1 MSRNCLSLM
10 DFTAAELLE
19 MIDFAQLVKFKMKND
34 SNYKPL
40 KDKILGMIFE
50 KSSTR
55 TRLSFETGI
64 KRLGGDAVFL
74 SSKDIQLGR
83 GESISDTAKIISRYV
98 DAIMIRTFE
107 HARIEEFANAAAVP
121 VINGLTNLLHPCQIL
136 SDLLTIKEHF
146 GRIDGLKIAYVGDGN
161 NIANSWLIAA
171 GILGLNLTIGCPDDL
186 SVSGSVLQRAL
197 YFAHQSN
204 AQLNITN
211 NAYSAVKDADVIYT
225 DVWMSMGDDENVRE
239 SKFKMLN
246 PFQVNKELVKYA
258 NKDYIFMHCLPAHR
272 SEEVTADIIDG
283 EHSVVVD
290 EAENRTYAQMAV
302 LIKLLQE
309 VK

>member
-1 MSRNCLSLM
+1 MKRNCLSLM
-10 DFTAAELLE
+10 DFTGAELLTI
-19 MIDFAQLVKFKMKND
+19 IDFAQSVKFKIKND
-34 SNYKPL
+34 SSYKPL
-40 KDKILGMIFE
+40 ENKILGMIFE

-83 GESISDTAKIISRYV
+83 GETISDTAKIISRYV

-107 HARIEEFANAAAVP
+107 HARIEEFAAAAAVP
-121 VINGLTNLLHPCQIL
+121 VINGLTNLLHPCQVL

-146 GRIDGLKIAYVGDGN
+146 GKINGLKIAYVGDGN
-161 NIANSWLIAA
+161 NMANSWLIAA
-171 GILGLNLTIGCPDDL
+171 GILGLSLTVGCPDDL
-186 SVSGSVLQRAL
+186 SVSGSVLRNAL
-197 YFAHQSN
+197 HFAQQSN
-204 AQLNITN
+204 AQLDITN
-211 NAYSAVKDADVIYT
+211 RARSAVEDADVIYT
-225 DVWMSMGDDENVRE
+225 DVWMSMGDDENARE
-239 SKFKMLN
+239 KKFKMLKD
-246 PFQVNKELVKYA
+246 FQVNKELVKYA

-272 SEEVTADIIDG
+272 GEEVTADIIDG
-283 EHSVVVD
+283 EHSVVID
-290 EAENRTYAQMAV
+290 EAENRTYAQMAI

>member
-1 MSRNCLSLM
+1 MNKNCLSLM
-10 DFTAAELLE
+10 DFTSMELLE
-19 MIDFAQLVKFKMKND
+19 AIDFAQSVKFKIKND

-40 KDKILGMIFE
+40 KNKILGMIFE

-55 TRLSFETGI
+55 TRLSFETGM

-74 SSKDIQLGR
+74 SSRDIQLGR

-107 HARIEEFANAAAVP
+107 HARIEEFANAATVP
-121 VINGLTNLLHPCQIL
+121 VINGLTNLLHPCQVL

-146 GRIDGLKIAYVGDGN
+146 GKIDGLKIAYVGDGN
-161 NIANSWLIAA
+161 NMANSWMIAA
-171 GILGLNLTIGCPDDL
+171 GILGLNLTIGCSDDL
-186 SVSGSVLQRAL
+186 SVSGSVFQKAEHFAQR
-197 YFAHQSN
+197 SN
-204 AQLNITN
+204 AKLNITN
-211 NAYSAVKDADVIYT
+211 DARSAVENADVIYT
-225 DVWMSMGDDENVRE
+225 DTWMSMGDDENVRE
-239 SKFKMLN
+239 SKLKMLK